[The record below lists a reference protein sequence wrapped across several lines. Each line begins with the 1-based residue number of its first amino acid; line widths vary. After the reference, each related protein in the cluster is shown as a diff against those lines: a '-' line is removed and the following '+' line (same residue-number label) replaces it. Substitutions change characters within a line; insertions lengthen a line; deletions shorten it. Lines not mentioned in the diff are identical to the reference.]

1 MIGFEFWTLVA
12 VLSLWT
18 LVADLGFCTLV
29 AHVSFWTPVPDN
41 RFWTEVAGFGFVLY
55 GLIWDFGHWEP
66 ILDFRR

>member
-41 RFWTEVAGFGFVLY
+41 RFLHSSGRFWFCTLWADLGF
-55 GLIWDFGHWEP
+55 
-66 ILDFRR
+66 

>member
-29 AHVSFWTPVPDN
+29 AHVSFGHQCLIIVFYTV
-41 RFWTEVAGFGFVLY
+41 VAGFGFVLY
-55 GLIWDFGHWEP
+55 GLIWDFGH
-66 ILDFRR
+66 